1 MFRELT
7 KYKDRDKNWWKY
19 FSKIIHW
26 LKLFTFP
33 PPPSLTLYFK
43 SRQVFTG
50 LLKFRIYHIFPLL
63 FAGSH
68 LILKSDQFVIIR
80 TSVI

>member
-19 FSKIIHW
+19 FSENNSLVK
-26 LKLFTFP
+26 TFYF
-33 PPPSLTLYFK
+33 PPPSLTRYFK
-43 SRQVFTG
+43 SHQVFTG